1 MKLLYPFSI
10 LIFLFSCSPS
20 NQQSETQQK
29 TIEQPLPS
37 VDEECVFDMSTQT
50 DEFLRSNNLLKNF
63 SWDSNNKIAIGL
75 IGKDTLQITRGGCGH
90 FSFYGELT
98 TKKIDTLNFGNK
110 EFGFKKAMEIVKIV
124 FPKVDQDLFE
134 NLLKKHSYELQE
146 DVEVKSYFFKNED
159 YCSTSMYI
167 RKLPNGYYKLEI
179 GYYIC

>member
-75 IGKDTLQITRGGCGH
+75 IGKDTLQITRGGCV
-90 FSFYGELT
+90 
-98 TKKIDTLNFGNK
+98 TLAFMGN
-110 EFGFKKAMEIVKIV
+110 
-124 FPKVDQDLFE
+124 
-134 NLLKKHSYELQE
+134 
-146 DVEVKSYFFKNED
+146 
-159 YCSTSMYI
+159 
-167 RKLPNGYYKLEI
+167 
-179 GYYIC
+179 